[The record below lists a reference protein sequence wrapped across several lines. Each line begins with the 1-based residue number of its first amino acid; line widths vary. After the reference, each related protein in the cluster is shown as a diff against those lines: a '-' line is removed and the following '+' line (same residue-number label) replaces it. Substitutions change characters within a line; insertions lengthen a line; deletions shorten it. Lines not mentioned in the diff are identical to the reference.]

1 MRFSSPT
8 SKSSMG
14 RTGLRPSGPSPP
26 PNRIAV
32 RLDNDRCER
41 TSVSLYRFSALL
53 VIGRCPPP
61 TNTKRGYN
69 AQPRLLCALH
79 DIKDNADGPR
89 AQRKERVFTI
99 IHTTCTQRSKT
110 RIVIVII
117 IIHIIVVCIVRENG
131 LRRSYYTE
139 IGPSDKSPSP
149 IYSNPVPK
157 TCVRSNGC
165 IIVNTHT
172 HVCVQGVRETSKPNG
187 QPTKT
192 FVTIDVVGVLGE
204 R

>member
-1 MRFSSPT
+1 MRYTRTISKITPT
-8 SKSSMG
+8 
-14 RTGLRPSGPSPP
+14 
-26 PNRIAV
+26 
-32 RLDNDRCER
+32 D
-41 TSVSLYRFSALL
+41 
-53 VIGRCPPP
+53 
-61 TNTKRGYN
+61 
-69 AQPRLLCALH
+69 
-79 DIKDNADGPR
+79 R

-117 IIHIIVVCIVRENG
+117 IIIIHIIVVYIVRENSV
-131 LRRSYYTE
+131 RRSYYTE

-157 TCVRSNGC
+157 TCVRSNGR

-187 QPTKT
+187 QLTKT
-192 FVTIDVVGVLGE
+192 FATINVVVVLGRDGGGE
-204 R
+204 IQVL